1 MPLPPALR
9 HEHPIAM
16 AHRGSM
22 LLWPENTMT
31 AFQGAVD
38 LGYRYLETDLQISR
52 DGVLVAFHDNTLDRT
67 TDGRGPGSDY
77 LWEELREMDAGYRF
91 QPAGSE
97 APDGGFPYRSR
108 GVRIPA
114 LEALMTAYPEAV
126 VSLDLKGEGLEE
138 PLVELINRLDLW
150 DRVIVGS
157 FKGDR
162 LKRFRSLAARP
173 VATSA
178 GPGEALRFVTASR
191 LRRLPRLAA
200 DALQVPIKQW
210 ITVVSARTVATAH
223 AAGLPLSVW
232 TINDPEEMRCLLDL
246 GVDGL
251 ITDRPDL
258 LRALLE
264 ERGRPP
270 PAGSAVDG

>member
-38 LGYRYLETDLQISR
+38 LGCRYLETDLQISR

-67 TDGRGPGSDY
+67 TDGRGPVSDY

-114 LEALMTAYPEAV
+114 LEELMTAYPEAV

-157 FKGDR
+157 FKGGR

-223 AAGLPLSVW
+223 AAGLPLIVW